1 MKYYLPVMVAF
12 MVMINVALG
21 AVGDVSFSDTSIY
34 LQPAQSLSSTA
45 SAGSAPLSGL
55 EAPLGANMATAPYHG
70 GLSTQ
75 DSYLQPPQSSHP
87 YVDPRASAGPQGSE
101 STYSAPWT
109 GGPIQEQLTA
119 ELLRLSPPA
128 AESFAPDESLNFVS
142 TAWPGKMVG
151 GGTGSAGTEKTGSSY
166 WYYPG
171 QVDSANRFYVQTSSG
186 LNTVAGCSYGGY
198 LPLFAD
204 IKSSGNF
211 FVYEWY
217 PGESAPSV
225 RGWGWTEKG
234 YKKGWFSGDVPGWHI
249 LCYNCGIWSNYI
261 YIYVYPRA
269 MSSSSLDN
277 PGYTSSLSPQI
288 SPGYTSSPSPQSH
301 PGYTSYPGTITQ
313 ASLPAGAPIP
323 PDPDAERLVMPDYNM
338 YKPVTAQAKEG
349 TYFDTAQKSSALA
362 ATYPM
367 QASYPG
373 FANYPIQQ
381 SGYPVSGSIPAQSIY
396 PGQVDSQTPAG
407 LQLQANNPAIVKG
420 PAFGNAPALTGTSTE
435 TCTTCTSS
443 TVVKEGVCSVCP
455 YPSGC
460 PTVTAS
466 GSLTAP
472 SGYAPKSYKAVYPK
486 PSTCKCNEY
495 YVQTCQ
501 GKLGTV
507 AGVYREEWLPLWS
520 KISRPGVYWSYEW
533 NMCARTHGNY
543 CAPEVKNFGYKSTGW
558 YQTWFKGN
566 KPGWHILIY
575 QCNDWSNY
583 VYIYVWP
590 AN

>member
-1 MKYYLPVMVAF
+1 MVAF
-12 MVMINVALG
+12 ILMINVALG
-21 AVGDVSFSDTSIY
+21 AVGDVSISDTSTY
-34 LQPAQSLSSTA
+34 LQPAQSLSGTA
-45 SAGSAPLSGL
+45 TAGSAQFSGM
-55 EAPLGANMATAPYHG
+55 EVPVGADVATVAYQG

-75 DSYLQPPQSSHP
+75 DSYLQPQQSGYP
-87 YVDPRASAGPQGSE
+87 YIDQQASVSPQGSE
-101 STYSAPWT
+101 SSYPAPRT

-119 ELLRLSPPA
+119 EVLRLSPPA
-128 AESFAPDESLNFVS
+128 AESFTPDESLNFVS
-142 TAWPGKMVG
+142 TSSPGKMVRG
-151 GGTGSAGTEKTGSSY
+151 ATGSAGTALTGSSY
-166 WYYPG
+166 WYYPS

-186 LNTVAGCSYGGY
+186 LNTIAGCSYGGY

-269 MSSSSLDN
+269 MSPSSGDYPGYVSN
-277 PGYTSSLSPQI
+277 PGYP
-288 SPGYTSSPSPQSH
+288 SSPSPQSN
-301 PGYTSYPGTITQ
+301 PGYTSYPGYPGTITQ
-313 ASLPAGAPIP
+313 VSLPAGAPTP
-323 PDPDAERLVMPDYNM
+323 PDPDAERLVMPDFNM
-338 YKPVTAQAKEG
+338 YKPIIGQADG
-349 TYFDTAQKSSALA
+349 TYYDPAQKSSALA
-362 ATYPM
+362 ATYPT

-373 FANYPIQQ
+373 FTNYPDQQ
-381 SGYPVSGSIPAQSIY
+381 NGYPASGSIPAQSSY
-396 PGQVDSQTPAG
+396 PGQVDSQASMG
-407 LQLQANNPAIVKG
+407 RQLQANNPAIVKG
-420 PAFGNAPALTGTSTE
+420 PAFVNAPALTGSSTE

-460 PTVTAS
+460 PTGTAS

-501 GKLGTV
+501 GKLGTI
-507 AGVYREEWLPLWS
+507 AGVFSEEWLPLWS
-520 KISRPGVYWSYEW
+520 KITRPGVYWSYEW
-533 NMCARTHGNY
+533 TMCTSSHGNY
-543 CAPEVKNFGYKSTGW
+543 CAPEAKNFGYKGTGW

-566 KPGWHILIY
+566 KPGWHILSY